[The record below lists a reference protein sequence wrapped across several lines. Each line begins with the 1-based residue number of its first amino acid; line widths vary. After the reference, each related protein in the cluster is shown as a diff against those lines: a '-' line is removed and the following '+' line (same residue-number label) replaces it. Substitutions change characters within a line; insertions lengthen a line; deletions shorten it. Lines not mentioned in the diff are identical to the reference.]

1 MGRQTRTETLRQLQ
15 EELAEVLAQR
25 ENLDRKAQA
34 FTETIA
40 ALENLANIE
49 ALNPEAREAQE
60 GDAK

>member
-1 MGRQTRTETLRQLQ
+1 LQ